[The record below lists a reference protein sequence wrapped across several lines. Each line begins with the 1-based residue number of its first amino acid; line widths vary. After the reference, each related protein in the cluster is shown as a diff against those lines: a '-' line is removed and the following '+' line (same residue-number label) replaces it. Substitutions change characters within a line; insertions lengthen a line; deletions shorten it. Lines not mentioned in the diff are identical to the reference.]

1 MPLYNQRSSALIGRL
16 PLPVTISDQAQRHT
30 AHMHSVGT
38 NKAKKVAK
46 QVKVKAVRW
55 K

>member
-1 MPLYNQRSSALIGRL
+1 MPLYNHRFSALIGRA
-16 PLPVTISDQAQRHT
+16 PLPVTMSSGTQRHT
-30 AHMHSVGT
+30 AHVHSVGT

-46 QVKVKAVRW
+46 QLTVKAVRW

>member
-1 MPLYNQRSSALIGRL
+1 MPLYNHRSSALIGKA
-16 PLPVTISDQAQRHT
+16 PLPVTLSDQAQRHT
-30 AHMHSVGT
+30 AHVHSVGT

-46 QVKVKAVRW
+46 QLTVKARRW